1 MSDMWET
8 DSPDYNEGRLYDYAD
23 WLRSYARDNRDRLD
37 DHADG
42 RHGNVASVATR
53 YVCPLGCGADFVS
66 ISERELH
73 VLVEHGG
80 EAA

>member
-1 MSDMWET
+1 MWET

-37 DHADG
+37 E
-42 RHGNVASVATR
+42 HGGAATVR
-53 YVCPLGCGADFVS
+53 TFHCPFCAEIFEK
-66 ISERELH
+66 IEARELH
-73 VLVEHGG
+73 VVAEHEG